1 MKLSVSW
8 NGDGGASAAR
18 RSFRP
23 LKRTVFISYGENARR
38 IGRTRR
44 LPALS
49 GALRAERTPQ
59 FARNFRHLQN
69 VGKCTDWL
77 AERGGFEPLVP
88 QLTYARN
95 LRGLGVLFD
104 PNKSVCA
111 GEKFVSQKFGCISAL
126 SGSLLYV
133 RMTRLLE

>member
-8 NGDGGASAAR
+8 NGDGEANAAW

-49 GALRAERTPQ
+49 GARRTQRTAQ
-59 FARNFRHLQN
+59 FARSFRVLQN
-69 VGKCTDWL
+69 VGKTYGL
-77 AERGGFEPLVP
+77 VGGERG
-88 QLTYARN
+88 
-95 LRGLGVLFD
+95 
-104 PNKSVCA
+104 
-111 GEKFVSQKFGCISAL
+111 I
-126 SGSLLYV
+126 
-133 RMTRLLE
+133 

>member
-1 MKLSVSW
+1 MDRLL
-8 NGDGGASAAR
+8 AEPAR
-18 RSFRP
+18 RRGLFR
-23 LKRTVFISYGENARR
+23 RSGRR
-38 IGRTRR
+38 IRR
-44 LPALS
+44 DGTQWRR
-49 GALRAERTPQ
+49 GADSNPRYRE
-59 FARNFRHLQN
+59 
-69 VGKCTDWL
+69 
-77 AERGGFEPLVP
+77 
-88 QLTYARN
+88 LTYARN